1 MQCNTIKLE
10 INLKKP
16 QKSVVYI
23 NKKNLHVSLAKYLCH
38 SESIKTF
45 FIETFKGRPGEFCTD
60 WLKR

>member
-45 FIETFKGRPGEFCTD
+45 LFSLLMNRPI
-60 WLKR
+60 